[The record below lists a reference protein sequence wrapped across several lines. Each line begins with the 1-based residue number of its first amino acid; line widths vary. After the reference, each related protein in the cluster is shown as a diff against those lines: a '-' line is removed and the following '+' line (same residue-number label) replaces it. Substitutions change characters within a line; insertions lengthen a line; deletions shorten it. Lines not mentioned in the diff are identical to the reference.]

1 MAARMVYPPPES
13 RALPSP
19 GAPSSPNLPSDTDRA
34 QTESKHPSR
43 SLADRA
49 ADRRATQTDGGPAW
63 RLTARCRRSTSIAEQ
78 EEDGVAS
85 SPAQSARIATPHH
98 SMRAAIARRDP
109 SRPRH
114 SLAQ

>member
-49 ADRRATQTDGGPAW
+49 ADRHVIPGAAGPSP
-63 RLTARCRRSTSIAEQ
+63 RPMERCRRSTSIAEQ

-98 SMRAAIARRDP
+98 SMRAAIA
-109 SRPRH
+109 
-114 SLAQ
+114 